1 MSPQPAP
8 DKAHII
14 GRALMTSGL
23 VFVVFAALIYTGV
36 VPIDPDVRLVVA
48 AGVGTVAVLDLLIGF
63 WFLSR
68 SR

>member
-8 DKAHII
+8 DKLQIV

-23 VFVVFAALIYTGV
+23 VFVVLAALIYFGAL
-36 VPIDPDVRLVVA
+36 PIDPGLRTIVA
-48 AGVGTVAVLDLLIGF
+48 AGVGTVAVLDGLIGL

>member
-8 DKAHII
+8 DKLQII
-14 GRALMTSGL
+14 GRALMTSGIVFVALAAL
-23 VFVVFAALIYTGV
+23 VFAGV
-36 VPIDPDVRLVVA
+36 LPIDPGIRTVVA
-48 AGVGTVAVLDLLIGF
+48 AGVGTVAVLDFLIGL